1 MHGHGGQGHEQDFSQ
16 NATTPADN
24 GAPFLTPDKI
34 ILLLGLVTYGIGQS
48 ILFVV
53 FPPLVEQIGLTL
65 TQFGLIFSISNL
77 MLALAAVY
85 WGRMS
90 DKVGRKP
97 LLMLGLFGYAL
108 GTAIVALSLEWGLRG
123 SPAPWL
129 LFAVIVFAR
138 LIYAGLASAINPSAI
153 AYLADTTTREQ
164 RARGMAL
171 LGMSSGIGTM
181 LGPVIGGSLAFISVI
196 FPLYVAIALALLA
209 LVLIAVMLKEPE
221 KAPVPTHA
229 EGKKLKWHDSRIRP
243 FLIMFFCLWTFF
255 TLNQI
260 TIAFYLEKVIGIEGS
275 ASVARATAT
284 ALFCMAIWAVLMQA
298 VVIQK
303 LQVKPGTMLRIGSPV
318 FALGMVTLLIA
329 DSMFLV
335 CVAFSM
341 FGVSMALGNAG
352 IAGGASLSVEPHEQ
366 GAIGGLLSAAPILGM
381 VAGPLLG
388 PVLFDQFGPTVPV
401 TIGAIAFTLLSVY
414 AFTIRVPDK

>member
-1 MHGHGGQGHEQDFSQ
+1 MHGHGGHGHQAAAHGD
-16 NATTPADN
+16 AADSA
-24 GAPFLTPDKI
+24 APFMTTDKV

-77 MLALAAVY
+77 MLAVAAIY

-97 LLMLGLFGYAL
+97 LLLIGLFGYAL
-108 GTAIVALSLEWGLRG
+108 GTTIVALSLEWGLRG
-123 SPAPWL
+123 SPAPWV
-129 LFAVIVFAR
+129 LFAVIVLAR
-138 LIYAGLASAINPSAI
+138 LIYAGLASAINPTAT
-153 AYLADTTTREQ
+153 AYFADTTTRDQ

-181 LGPVIGGSLAFISVI
+181 LGPVIGGGLAFVSVI
-196 FPLYVAIALALLA
+196 FPMYVAIGLSLLA
-209 LVLIAVMLKEPE
+209 LVLIAVKLQEPE
-221 KAPVPTHA
+221 RVPVPEHQLA
-229 EGKKLKWHDSRIRP
+229 KKLKWYDSRILP
-243 FLIMFFCLWTFF
+243 FLILFFCFWTFF

-260 TIAFYLEKVIGIEGS
+260 TIAFYLEKVIGIAGG
-275 ASVARATAT
+275 ADVARAAAS

-303 LQVKPGTMLRIGSPV
+303 LQVKPRTMLRIGIPV
-318 FALGMVTLLIA
+318 FALGMFTLLMA
-329 DSMFLV
+329 NSMILV
-335 CVAFSM
+335 WVAFSM
-341 FGVSMALGNAG
+341 FGISMALGNAG

-381 VAGPLLG
+381 VLGPLLG
-388 PVLFDQFGPTVPV
+388 PVLFESFGPTVPV
-401 TIGAIAFTLLSVY
+401 TVGAISFAFLSIY
-414 AFTIRVPDK
+414 AFAIKVPEN

>member
-1 MHGHGGQGHEQDFSQ
+1 
-16 NATTPADN
+16 
-24 GAPFLTPDKI
+24 
-34 ILLLGLVTYGIGQS
+34 
-48 ILFVV
+48 
-53 FPPLVEQIGLTL
+53 
-65 TQFGLIFSISNL
+65 
-77 MLALAAVY
+77 
-85 WGRMS
+85 
-90 DKVGRKP
+90 
-97 LLMLGLFGYAL
+97 LFGYAL
-108 GTAIVALSLEWGLRG
+108 GTTIVALSLEWGLRG
-123 SPAPWL
+123 SPAPWI
-129 LFAVIVFAR
+129 LFTVIVLAR
-138 LIYAGLASAINPSAI
+138 LIYAALASAINPSAT

-171 LGMSSGIGTM
+171 LGMSSAIGTM

-196 FPLYVAIALALLA
+196 FPMYVAVALALLA
-209 LVLIAVMLKEPE
+209 LLLIALMLKEPE
-221 KAPVPTHA
+221 KAPVPAH
-229 EGKKLKWHDSRIRP
+229 EKGKKLKWHDSRIRP

-260 TIAFYLEKVIGIEGS
+260 TVAFYLEKVIGIEGS

-303 LQVKPGTMLRIGSPV
+303 LQVKPGIMLRIGPPV
-318 FALGMVTLLIA
+318 FALGMFTLLIA
-329 DSMFLV
+329 DGMFLV

-381 VAGPLLG
+381 VVGPLLG
-388 PVLFDQFGPTVPV
+388 PVLFDQFGPSVPV
-401 TIGAIAFTLLSVY
+401 ATGAIAFTLLSIY

>member
-1 MHGHGGQGHEQDFSQ
+1 MHGHGGHGQAAAAHDDAAAES
-16 NATTPADN
+16 
-24 GAPFLTPDKI
+24 GAPFLTADKI

-77 MLALAAVY
+77 MLAVAAVY

-97 LLMLGLFGYAL
+97 LLLLGLFGYAL
-108 GTAIVALSLEWGLRG
+108 GTTIVALSLEWGLRG
-123 SPAPWL
+123 SPAPWV
-129 LFAVIVFAR
+129 LFGVIVFAR
-138 LIYAGLASAINPSAI
+138 LIYAGLASAINPSAT

-196 FPLYVAIALALLA
+196 FPMYVAVALALFA
-209 LVLIAVMLKEPE
+209 LVLIALKLKEPE
-221 KAPVPTHA
+221 KPPVPEH
-229 EGKKLKWHDSRIRP
+229 EQGKKLRWHDSRIRP
-243 FLIMFFCLWTFF
+243 FLIMFFSLWTFF

-260 TIAFYLEKVIGIEGS
+260 TVAFYLEKVIGIEGS

-284 ALFCMAIWAVLMQA
+284 ALFAMAIWAVLMQA

-303 LQVKPGTMLRIGSPV
+303 LQVKPGTMLRIGPPV
-318 FALGMVTLLIA
+318 FALGMFTLLMA
-329 DSMFLV
+329 DSMVLV
-335 CVAFSM
+335 WVSFSL
-341 FGVSMALGNAG
+341 FGISMALGNAG

-366 GAIGGLLSAAPILGM
+366 GAVGGLLSAAPILGM
-381 VAGPLLG
+381 VLGPLLG
-388 PVLFDQFGPTVPV
+388 PVLFDKFGPTVPV
-401 TIGAIAFTLLSVY
+401 TVGAVAFTLLSVY

>member
-1 MHGHGGQGHEQDFSQ
+1 MHGHGGHGQPATHD
-16 NATTPADN
+16 NAAAES
-24 GAPFLTPDKI
+24 GAPFLTADKI

-97 LLMLGLFGYAL
+97 LLLLGLFGYAL
-108 GTAIVALSLEWGLRG
+108 GTTIVALSLEWGLRG

-129 LFAVIVFAR
+129 LFGVIVLAR
-138 LIYAGLASAINPSAI
+138 LIYAGLASAINPSAT

-196 FPLYVAIALALLA
+196 FPMYVAVALALLA
-209 LVLIAVMLKEPE
+209 MVLIALKLNEPE
-221 KAPVPTHA
+221 KPPVPEH
-229 EGKKLKWHDSRIRP
+229 EQGKKLRWHDSRIRP
-243 FLIMFFCLWTFF
+243 FLIMFFSLWTFF

-260 TIAFYLEKVIGIEGS
+260 TVAFYLEKVIGIEGS

-284 ALFCMAIWAVLMQA
+284 ALFAMAIWAVLMQA
-298 VVIQK
+298 IVIQK
-303 LQVKPGTMLRIGSPV
+303 LQVKPGTMLRIGPPV
-318 FALGMVTLLIA
+318 FALGMFTLLMA
-329 DSMFLV
+329 DSMVLV
-335 CVAFSM
+335 WVSFSL
-341 FGVSMALGNAG
+341 FGISMALGNAG

-366 GAIGGLLSAAPILGM
+366 GAVGGLLSAAPILGM
-381 VAGPLLG
+381 VLGPLLG
-388 PVLFDQFGPTVPV
+388 PVLFDKFGPTVPV
-401 TIGAIAFTLLSVY
+401 TVGAVAFTLLSVY
-414 AFTIRVPDK
+414 AFTIKVPDK